1 MATHVSHPA
10 KKAGSS
16 LATTVTSS
24 TSTGR
29 TGLPL
34 KTSVW
39 TRVGIWLQSRPKQST
54 PSLGTKSAQV
64 MEGHCK
70 SQEGFLGHMEVQS
83 IWVFLS
89 KKFATTQKQRLGFAH
104 YNIPLILESPELSSF
119 EKTTA
124 GTTSSETTTN
134 TPALAIKEVLIFIR
148 SKIMFFRGWFELRGR
163 LLRNNLRQIQPIYH
177 LSWKYHTH
185 PQVPK
190 WNKKDTS
197 R

>member
-83 IWVFLS
+83 IWVFIWKICNDS
-89 KKFATTQKQRLGFAH
+89 KTTSWICALKYTIDFRKSRTQFIWEDNGRYNKFRNNYKHTCSCNKRGAYFHSLKNNVFWRMIWIKRT
-104 YNIPLILESPELSSF
+104 SF
-119 EKTTA
+119 EKQLAPNSTNISFILKIPH
-124 GTTSSETTTN
+124 TSPST
-134 TPALAIKEVLIFIR
+134 KM
-148 SKIMFFRGWFELRGR
+148 K
-163 LLRNNLRQIQPIYH
+163 
-177 LSWKYHTH
+177 
-185 PQVPK
+185 
-190 WNKKDTS
+190 
-197 R
+197 